1 MFLAGG
7 VPTSKPKASAK
18 REPRKVPPARGRWGL
33 QHLVPGRGAR
43 HGSLGKPD
51 LDEFGHFTA
60 VDVQPHVPAALRRA
74 ESVLS
79 RVEVPARV
87 GLEFTGTGHTSGYSS
102 STLVPRGLAGSGQRV
117 PGNGVVLGSPLRT
130 GSWRPHLLFGLV
142 QALVSWQGEPA

>member
-102 STLVPRGLAGSGQRV
+102 STLVPRGLAGSGQRGGTRLAPAHRV
-117 PGNGVVLGSPLRT
+117 LETAPALWSCSGPGVLAR
-130 GSWRPHLLFGLV
+130 
-142 QALVSWQGEPA
+142 